1 MFTSNISALILEMII
16 MHNWQRGDQMCF
28 CQAGTMVKA
37 MRAVIF
43 VTQLQ
48 FLRIPLLMK
57 AMCHHSYQKME
68 KHIKRDKSSTCAFG
82 AYWPQWVGLQK
93 AKLGLLSQSLLNQQ
107 LQGQV
112 LNGKQRQSN

>member
-1 MFTSNISALILEMII
+1 MFTSNMSALILEMII

-57 AMCHHSYQKME
+57 AMCHHSYKKME
-68 KHIKRDKSSTCAFG
+68 KHIKRETKAAPAHSEHTGLSGLDCRK
-82 AYWPQWVGLQK
+82 QNWVCCHRVYQT
-93 AKLGLLSQSLLNQQ
+93 
-107 LQGQV
+107 
-112 LNGKQRQSN
+112 SNC